1 MSDYRPQ
8 VTLSSAYIVMLR
20 RHLSLIL
27 SPSSKQPYQY
37 SNTIANGYLE
47 RQVDLAELE
56 KISAILLA
64 KTGNRGFGLE
74 IGNNI
79 HPSDY
84 GIIGYVLMNS
94 STLYDAV
101 KLAAQYKQLLNK
113 GLTTKVERKGK
124 LVHYCMENTLN
135 LEVMQAM
142 VELDFASAFQ
152 FADLLAGPHKPK
164 RISFKRV
171 EFRHQALSPLKHYQ
185 ECFQCPVSFGRTQNR
200 IIVDAEEL
208 DIPVYGANPKIL
220 TMLQRK
226 LHELHGNRH
235 PKTLSANVRVH
246 LNKQLRNEFP
256 DATKVATFFH
266 MSLSSF
272 KKNLSLEQTNFQQ
285 ICDDLRCDDA
295 QRLLNE
301 GKKSIKEIAYLQGYS
316 STSAFTRAFKR
327 WTNVNPNEYKN
338 AQRLQSQTN

>member
-20 RHLSLIL
+20 RHLSLIR
-27 SPSSKQPYQY
+27 SPSRKLPYQY

-64 KTGNRGFGLE
+64 ETGSRGFGLE

-113 GLTTKVERKGK
+113 GLTTKVERKGQ
-124 LVHYCMENTLN
+124 LIHYCMESTLN
-135 LEVMQAM
+135 LEVMEAM
-142 VELDFASAFQ
+142 VELDFASAIQ
-152 FADLLAGPHKPK
+152 FSNLLAGPHKLK
-164 RISFKRV
+164 RISIKRI
-171 EFRHQALSPLKHYQ
+171 EFQHKALSTSKHYK
-185 ECFQCPVSFGRTQNR
+185 ECFQCPVYFGQEQNR
-200 IIVDAEEL
+200 IIVDAKEL
-208 DIPVYGANPKIL
+208 DIPVHGANPQIL
-220 TMLQRK
+220 AMLQRK
-226 LHELHGNRH
+226 LHKIQESEHSN
-235 PKTLSANVRVH
+235 TLSANVRLH
-246 LNKQLRNEFP
+246 LTDHLRKELP

-272 KKNLSLEQTNFQQ
+272 KKNLSLENTNFQQ
-285 ICDDLRCDDA
+285 ICDDIRCDDA
-295 QRLLNE
+295 QRLLDE
-301 GKKSIKEIAYLQGYS
+301 GRKSIKEIAYLQGYS

-327 WTNVNPNEYKN
+327 WTNMNPNEYKN
-338 AQRLQSQTN
+338 AQRPQFQQH